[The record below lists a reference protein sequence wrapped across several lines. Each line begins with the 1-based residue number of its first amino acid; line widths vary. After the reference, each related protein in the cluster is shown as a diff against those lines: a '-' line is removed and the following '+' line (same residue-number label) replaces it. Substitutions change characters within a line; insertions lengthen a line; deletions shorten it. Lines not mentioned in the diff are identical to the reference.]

1 MEFIESTS
9 LIFLSRYLRLH
20 KTDNLQQMNK
30 IELLAPAKNAEAG
43 KIAINYGADAVYI
56 GFQKFGARAAVGN
69 SLKDIS
75 ELASYAHLFN
85 ARVYVTVNTVLFDHE
100 LDEVQKLIYQ
110 LYELGVDAVIIQDY
124 GILEMD
130 LPPIPIFAST
140 QMHNHN
146 PEHILFLEKVGFKRA
161 ILARE
166 LSLKQIEEIRAAT
179 NIDLEFFVH
188 GALCVCYSGQC
199 YFSQAIKKG
208 SANRGECAQ
217 PCRSYYDLSDKNG
230 KTIAKNKFILS
241 PKDLNLSG
249 YLRHLMDAGISSFKI
264 EGRLKDL
271 NYVKNITAFYREKT
285 DEILEGSTSFTK
297 ASSGKV
303 IFDFIPDPE
312 KSFNRGFTNYFIE
325 GRKSKVSSFDSPK
338 SLGKYLGKVQEL
350 TPLYFKI
357 ETSEVLANGD
367 GLCFFDA
374 KKNLLGLRLN
384 KNEGGKLYPDSLNGL
399 FMGAE
404 VYRNHDQEMTKKL
417 ETSGTVRKIGVRFLL
432 HEFEN
437 KIVLEV
443 FDEDNNRAN
452 LIIETEKIPAN
463 NPEKAIETIKKQ
475 LSKSGETIFEVT
487 GVEIRLSQALFF
499 PASVLNDSRRLIL
512 EQLSA
517 ERLKNYK
524 PDTSTIIKND
534 FPFPEK
540 ELDFKANI
548 VNEKAV
554 AFYKRHGV
562 TSLTYGFEKETPTAP
577 AEIMTTKYCVKFQM
591 GLCTGK
597 KEGAS
602 EDVMFMNDNQRKYK
616 LVFDCNACK
625 MKVVL

>member
-1 MEFIESTS
+1 
-9 LIFLSRYLRLH
+9 
-20 KTDNLQQMNK
+20 MNN

-56 GFQKFGARAAVGN
+56 GYQKFGARAAVGN
-69 SLKDIS
+69 SLNDIS
-75 ELASYAHLFN
+75 ELAKYAHLFN
-85 ARVYVTVNTVLFDHE
+85 ARVYVTINTILFDHE
-100 LDEVQKLIYQ
+100 FEEVHNLIYR
-110 LYELGVDAVIIQDY
+110 LYELGVDAIIIQDY
-124 GILEMD
+124 GILELD

-140 QMHNHN
+140 QMHNHDPAN
-146 PEHILFLEKVGFKRA
+146 ILFLEKVGFKRA

-166 LSLKQIEEIRAAT
+166 LSLKQIEEIRAKT

-217 PCRSYYDLSDKNG
+217 PCRAYYDLSDKNG
-230 KTIAKNKFILS
+230 KIIAKSKFILS

-249 YLRHLMDAGISSFKI
+249 YLRQLMEAGISSFKI

-271 NYVKNITAFYREKT
+271 NYVKNVTAFYRKKT
-285 DEILEGSTSFTK
+285 DEILEGSSDFKK
-297 ASSGKV
+297 ASTGKV

-325 GRKSKVSSFDSPK
+325 GRKSKVSSFDSQK
-338 SLGKYLGKVQEL
+338 SLGKHLGKVVEITSQ
-350 TPLYFKI
+350 YFKI
-357 ETSEVLANGD
+357 ETHEILKNGD

-374 KKNLLGLRLN
+374 KKNLLGLRVN
-384 KNEGGKLYPDSLNGL
+384 KNENGKLYPDSLNGL

-404 VYRNHDQEMTKKL
+404 IYRNHDQEMTKKL
-417 ETSGTVRKIGVRFLL
+417 ESSNTARKIEVRYLL
-432 HEFEN
+432 HDRDDT
-437 KIVLEV
+437 IVLEV
-443 FDEDNNRAN
+443 SDEDNNRTS
-452 LIIETEKIPAN
+452 LVIETEKVPAV
-463 NPEKAIETIKKQ
+463 NPEKALETIRKQ
-475 LSKSGETIFEVT
+475 LSKTGDTIFEVT
-487 GVEIRLSQALFF
+487 EVEIRLNQVLFF

-512 EQLSA
+512 EKLSA

-524 PDTSTIIKND
+524 PETSSIIKND

-540 ELDFKANI
+540 ELSFKANI

-562 TSLTYGFEKETPTAP
+562 TSLTYGFEKEAPTAP

-602 EDVMFMNDNQRKYK
+602 EDVLFMNDNQRKYK